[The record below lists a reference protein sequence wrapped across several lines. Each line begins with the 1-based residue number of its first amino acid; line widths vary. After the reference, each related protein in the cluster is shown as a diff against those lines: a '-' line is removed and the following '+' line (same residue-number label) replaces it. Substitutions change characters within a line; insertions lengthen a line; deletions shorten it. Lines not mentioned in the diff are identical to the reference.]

1 MFIDVRGM
9 TVRIANLNGRLVVTA
24 PDGAIDVEEASAG
37 RFGPD
42 PQGVYDVW
50 PDFVE
55 WAANGLAGRQPVPFD
70 PARLGAPVPRPRQV
84 FGIGLN
90 YREHAAES
98 SMDVPAEPTVFTKF
112 PTAVTGPFAV
122 VDLPASTVDW
132 EAELVVVIGAVAH
145 RVPAADA
152 WSYVA
157 GVTVGQDLSE
167 RTRQL
172 LPPVPQFSLGKSF
185 PGFAP
190 LGPELVTIDELPNHD
205 DLEVG
210 CSLNGE
216 IVQQG
221 RTKDMIFDVPTL
233 IERLSAIVP
242 LQPGDIIF
250 TGTPS
255 GVGHARNP
263 RRYLGP
269 GDLLSTWVEGVGQLS
284 NTFVDGT
291 VPAGASSPVPASK
304 GPVT

>member
-1 MFIDVRGM
+1 MRV
-9 TVRIANLNGRLVVTA
+9 ANLNGRLVVTA
-24 PDGAIDVEEASAG
+24 PAGAIDIHTASAG

-55 WAANGLAGRQPVPFD
+55 WARTGLAGHQPVPYD
-70 PARLGAPVPRPRQV
+70 AAQLGAPVPRPRQV

-90 YREHAAES
+90 YREHADES
-98 SMDVPAEPTVFTKF
+98 RMDVPAEPTVFTKF
-112 PTAVTGPFAV
+112 PTSVTGPTAV

-132 EAELVVVIGAVAH
+132 EAELVVVMGAVAH
-145 RVPAADA
+145 HVQATDA
-152 WSYVA
+152 WSHVA

-190 LGPELVTIDELPNHD
+190 LGPEVVTIDELPNPD

-216 IVQQG
+216 ILQQG
-221 RTKDMIFDVPTL
+221 RTKDMIFDVPAL
-233 IERLSAIVP
+233 IERLSAIVA

-255 GVGHARNP
+255 GVGHARDP
-263 RRYLGP
+263 RRYLSP
-269 GDLLSTWVEGVGQLS
+269 GDTLTTWVEGVGQLS
-284 NTFVDGT
+284 NGFVQ
-291 VPAGASSPVPASK
+291 SPV
-304 GPVT
+304 T

>member
-1 MFIDVRGM
+1 M
-9 TVRIANLNGRLVVTA
+9 RIANLNGRLIATA
-24 PDGAIDVEEASAG
+24 LGGAIDIAEASAG

-55 WAANGLAGRQPVPFD
+55 WARAGLADCQPVPYD
-70 PARLGAPVPRPRQV
+70 AAQLGAPVPRPRQV

-90 YREHAAES
+90 YREHADES
-98 SMDVPAEPTVFTKF
+98 SMDVPVEPTVFTKF
-112 PTAVTGPFAV
+112 PTAITGPFALI
-122 VDLPASTVDW
+122 DLPTSTVDW
-132 EAELVVVIGAVAH
+132 EAELVVVIGRAAH
-145 RVPAADA
+145 RIPAADA
-152 WSYVA
+152 WAHVA

-190 LGPELVTIDELPNHD
+190 LGPEVVTTDELPNRD
-205 DLEVG
+205 DLELG
-210 CSLNGE
+210 CALNGE
-216 IVQQG
+216 IMQQG

-242 LQPGDIIF
+242 LQPGDVIF

-255 GVGHARNP
+255 GVGHARKP
-263 RRYLGP
+263 RRYLNP
-269 GDLLSTWVEGVGQLS
+269 GDVLSTWVEGVGQLS
-284 NTFVDGT
+284 NGFVDDTGT
-291 VPAGASSPVPASK
+291 QSAPSPVYESK
-304 GPVT
+304 GR

>member
-1 MFIDVRGM
+1 M
-9 TVRIANLNGRLVVTA
+9 RIANLNGRLAVTA
-24 PDGAIDVEEASAG
+24 PGGAIDIAEASAG
-37 RFGPD
+37 TFGPD

-55 WAANGLAGRQPVPFD
+55 WARDGLADCRPVPYHS
-70 PARLGAPVPRPRQV
+70 AQLRAPVPRPRQV

-90 YREHAAES
+90 YREHADES

-112 PTAVTGPFAV
+112 PTAITGPSAV
-122 VDLPASTVDW
+122 IDLPASTVDW
-132 EAELVVVIGAVAH
+132 EAELVVVIGRVAH
-145 RVPAADA
+145 RIQAADA
-152 WSYVA
+152 WSHVA

-190 LGPELVTIDELPNHD
+190 LGPEVVTVDELPNRD
-205 DLEVG
+205 DLELG
-210 CSLNGE
+210 CAVNGE
-216 IVQQG
+216 IVQRG

-233 IERLSAIVP
+233 VERLSAIVP
-242 LQPGDIIF
+242 LQPGDVIF

-263 RRYLGP
+263 RRYLTP
-269 GDLLSTWVEGVGQLS
+269 GDVLSTWVEGVGQLS
-284 NTFVDGT
+284 NVFADGSGT
-291 VPAGASSPVPASK
+291 RNAPSSASESN
-304 GPVT
+304 GR